1 MNKHLLDYCSYIKL
15 FKSQR
20 NIVIIDDKFKIVHIS
35 NQKFFMR
42 YSNSFALNVDI
53 FQCLRDLP
61 CFETKQQIYDNLIKT
76 KRVSG
81 YFVAQQVNS
90 LNVHQ
95 VDSVHLSPVID
106 PDNNLIGVE
115 LEALDLDGLPLIT
128 LAGDESIQA
137 IESLNLTERE
147 REIIILKCMGKT
159 NLEISQILGIIYKK
173 EVSQHTI
180 ANIIKQ
186 QIYVKLKV
194 ENKPAMIKA
203 AHALGLDKIIPK
215 SLITENQLILFPSI
229 NNS

>member
-1 MNKHLLDYCSYIKL
+1 MNKHLLDYCNYIKL
-15 FKSQR
+15 FKTER
-20 NIVIIDDKFKIVHIS
+20 NVVVIDNEFKIVHIS

-61 CFETKQQIYDNLIKT
+61 CFATKRQIYDNLIKT

-81 YFVAQQVNS
+81 YFVAQHVNS

-95 VDSVHLSPVID
+95 VDSVHLSPILD
-106 PDNNLIGVE
+106 SDKSLIGIE
-115 LEALDLDGLPLIT
+115 LEALDLDGLPLMT
-128 LAGDESIQA
+128 LIGDESLQP

-159 NLEISQILGIIYKK
+159 NLEISQILGSIYKK

-186 QIYVKLKV
+186 QIYIKFKV
-194 ENKPAMIKA
+194 ESKPAMIKA
-203 AHALGLDKIIPK
+203 AHDLGLDKIIPK

-229 NNS
+229 NN